1 MLYMAFI
8 STVVSRTHPLVTQA
22 NECWT
27 PQFKLFWLAA
37 HRASPAALCWFSP
50 QSWPK
55 PHGLLL
61 GGSENSYSTG
71 VMDLSFLF
79 CFCPRFH
86 PNYLS
91 WYLGKH
97 HSPFHKK
104 FRNVY
109 VQWAM
114 SLATAQNDEQIKT
127 NVVKYDRGATLLIG
141 KVLMKLSNW
150 EKHNV
155 GHAKKWGQKPCVG
168 QSQELKETEHGVTS
182 EDLSASVLVFLPFS
196 LGSKEPSSN

>member
-1 MLYMAFI
+1 MHIPWLPR
-8 STVVSRTHPLVTQA
+8 RTSVELLNSNCSGWQ
-22 NECWT
+22 
-27 PQFKLFWLAA
+27 
-37 HRASPAALCWFSP
+37 HRVSPAAICWFNP

-55 PHGLLL
+55 PRGLLL
-61 GGSENSYSTG
+61 GGSENFSYCTG
-71 VMDLSFLF
+71 TLDLLFLF

-97 HSPFHKK
+97 IPPFHKK

-114 SLATAQNDEQIKT
+114 SLVIAQNGEQVKT
-127 NVVKYDRGATLLIG
+127 NVLKYDRGATLLIR

-150 EKHNV
+150 EKQDV
-155 GHAKKWGQKPCVG
+155 GHAKKRGQKPCSGWTVRSWRR
-168 QSQELKETEHGVTS
+168 QNMKSPLKI
-182 EDLSASVLVFLPFS
+182 SVLVS
-196 LGSKEPSSN
+196 WSSFRFHLDRRSQVTARG